1 MTTRILLAM
10 DDSENALR
18 AANLVADSFRPD
30 SRVTLF
36 NVAVDTATLCQ
47 MDSPALTPYF
57 KSQQSQ
63 FCALE
68 EKKRHL
74 VDDAIQKAH
83 QVLLE
88 RGFADEQLSTKIQ
101 PKKMGVARDILA
113 EARSGYDIVVIGR
126 RGLSGV
132 KEFFSGSTSNKVFH
146 YAKDITVLI
155 VP

>member
-1 MTTRILLAM
+1 M

-18 AANLVADSFRPD
+18 AATLVAGCFPTD

-36 NVAVDTATLCQ
+36 NVGVDTATLCQ
-47 MDSPALTPYF
+47 MDSPALTPFF

-68 EKKRHL
+68 EKKRGL
-74 VDDAIQKAH
+74 VDEAIAKARRILLDA
-83 QVLLE
+83 
-88 RGFADEQLSTKIQ
+88 GFAPELVKVKIT
-101 PKKMGVARDILA
+101 PKKMGIARDILA
-113 EARSGYDIVVIGR
+113 EARSGYDLIVMGR

-132 KEFFSGSTSNKVFH
+132 KDFFSGSTANKVYN

>member
-1 MTTRILLAM
+1 MPNHILLAM

-18 AANLVADSFRPD
+18 AATLVATCFKTD

-36 NVAVDTATLCQ
+36 NVAVDTATLCH

-57 KSQQSQ
+57 KSQQSN

-68 EKKRHL
+68 EKKRNL
-74 VDDAIQKAH
+74 VDEALQKAR
-83 QVLLE
+83 QILLE
-88 RGFADEQLSTKIQ
+88 RGFDPDLVTSKIR

-113 EARSGYDIVVIGR
+113 EARSGYDMIVMGR

-132 KEFFSGSTSNKVFH
+132 KEFFSGSTSNKVFN

>member
-1 MTTRILLAM
+1 M

-18 AANLVADSFRPD
+18 AAKLVADCFRPD

-47 MDSPALTPYF
+47 MNSPALTPYF

-74 VDDAIQKAH
+74 VEAALQKA
-83 QVLLE
+83 LE
-88 RGFADEQLSTKIQ
+88 ILSEGGFAADRMATKIQ
-101 PKKMGVARDILA
+101 PKKMGVARDILT
-113 EARSGYDIVVIGR
+113 EARSGYDIIVMGR

-132 KEFFSGSTSNKVFH
+132 KEFFSGSTSNKVFN

>member
-1 MTTRILLAM
+1 MSIRILLAM
-10 DDSENALR
+10 DDSDNALR
-18 AANLVADSFRPD
+18 AVTLVADCFKSD

-36 NVAVDTATLCQ
+36 NVALDTATLCQ

-63 FCALE
+63 FCVLE
-68 EKKRHL
+68 EKKRNL
-74 VDDAIQKAH
+74 VDEAIQKAR
-83 QVLLE
+83 QMLLE
-88 RGFADEQLSTKIQ
+88 KGFSEDLITTKIL
-101 PKKMGVARDILA
+101 PKKVGVARDILA
-113 EARSGYDIVVIGR
+113 EARSGYDLIVMGR

-132 KEFFSGSTSNKVFH
+132 KEFFSGSTSNKVFN

>member
-1 MTTRILLAM
+1 MSTHILLAM

-18 AANLVADSFRPD
+18 AVNLVADCFRPD

-74 VDDAIQKAH
+74 VNDAIQKAR
-83 QVLLE
+83 QILLE
-88 RGFADEQLSTKIQ
+88 RGFAADLLATKIQ

-113 EARSGYDIVVIGR
+113 EARSGYDIVVMGR

-132 KEFFSGSTSNKVFH
+132 KEFFSGSTSNKVFN

>member
-1 MTTRILLAM
+1 M

-18 AANLVADSFRPD
+18 AATLVAAYFKTD

-36 NVAVDTATLCQ
+36 NVAVDTATLCN

-57 KSQQSQ
+57 KSQQSN

-68 EKKRHL
+68 EKKRNL
-74 VDDAIQKAH
+74 VDEALQKAR
-83 QVLLE
+83 QILLE
-88 RGFADEQLSTKIQ
+88 RGFDTDLVATKIS
-101 PKKMGVARDILA
+101 PKKMGIARDILA
-113 EARSGYDIVVIGR
+113 EARSGYDMIVMGR

-132 KEFFSGSTSNKVFH
+132 KEFFSGSTSNKVFN